1 MSTRTA
7 FYRRRF
13 LNRPRRHL
21 GAHVIAELFVE
32 RPRVGKPGVSATL
45 HIADCSRCVT
55 IDLDAYDRGEAANAL
70 HRIAVLRDVVT
81 ELERALNAAI
91 DEVGLRR

>member
-13 LNRPRRHL
+13 LNRPRHHL
-21 GAHVIAELFVE
+21 GAHVIAEVFVE
-32 RPRVGKPGVSATL
+32 RPDGRAPGVTATL
-45 HIADCSRCVT
+45 HLADCNRCVT
-55 IDLDAYDRGEAANAL
+55 IDLDAYDRREAANSL
-70 HRIAVLRDVVT
+70 RKIAVLREVIED
-81 ELERALNAAI
+81 LERALNAAI

>member
-1 MSTRTA
+1 MPTRTP

-21 GAHVIAELFVE
+21 GAHVIAEVYAE
-32 RPRVGKPGVSATL
+32 KTGVTANL

-55 IDLDAYDRGEAANAL
+55 IDLDAYDRGEATNAL
-70 HRIAVLRDVVT
+70 HKIAVLREVIDD
-81 ELERALNAAI
+81 LERALSAAI